1 MSTTVRTVLVFLAAA
16 TAAFAAAPPVDLPGW
31 AAALIAALAAGF
43 AGLGI
48 LPPAWVQS
56 GTHTAVKRNRPTRA
70 QELGQTDV
78 KRKHELPTKLPS
90 GHIKAVRARLAAALI
105 AVAAVF
111 GVLNVT
117 SAQAYI
123 HEANAREYCRAWNN
137 QSATDNI
144 RYVEDSMVR
153 PHWTITNVYFAS
165 TRYGNND
172 LTVYPRWHEWLEVW
186 QGRLAIDYACRV
198 GGSDDA
204 HMYMQSIG
212 GSAVF
217 WI

>member
-1 MSTTVRTVLVFLAAA
+1 MSTIVRTVLVFLAAA

-48 LPPAWVQS
+48 LPPSWVQS

-70 QELGQTDV
+70 QELDGNV
-78 KRKHELPTKLPS
+78 KRRHELPKMPS
-90 GHIKAVRARLAAALI
+90 NHIKAVRARLAAAIL
-105 AVAAVF
+105 AVAVVA
-111 GVLNVT
+111 GVL
-117 SAQAYI
+117 SFASPAQAYI
-123 HEANAREYCRAWNN
+123 HEDAARSYCISWNN
-137 QSATDNI
+137 QAAVDNI

-153 PHWTITNVYFAS
+153 PHWNIWTAS
-165 TRYGNND
+165 YPTVRYGNND
-172 LTVYPRWHEWLEVW
+172 VRVTTQWHEWLEAW

-198 GGSDDA
+198 QGTDDA
-204 HMYMQSIG
+204 HMTITAIA
-212 GSAVF
+212 GSAVY